1 MEKILTLKFMLLDRR
16 RPTETWLWTCLTSV
30 KEMPMTPTLTSMAML
45 FVAKASN
52 PGCTPSESV

>member
-1 MEKILTLKFMLLDRR
+1 MLLDRR
-16 RPTETWLWTCLTSV
+16 RPTETWLWTRLTSV
-30 KEMPMTPTLTSMAML
+30 KRDAHDAHADLDGHML